1 MGNGVDIKGNFM
13 EITWLGWSSFRVKTS
28 GKTVFIDP
36 VTDQNESAD
45 LVLVSHSHS
54 DHTNLEILKKIRK
67 PGTIVLTSME
77 NHESVNGT
85 GLKPGDIYTTDSVQ
99 VTAVHA
105 YNLVK
110 GSKPG
115 SPFHPRGFGLGWII
129 GSEGKKIYHLG
140 DTELIP
146 EMEGIPS
153 IDVMLVPISGIYVM
167 DIDEAVKAVKLIRP
181 KRVIPMHYGVIDT
194 TGANPA
200 HYELPADPQEFAEK
214 LKGITEVSVLKK
226 GESLTL

>member
-1 MGNGVDIKGNFM
+1 MELTIKENKM

-28 GKTVFIDP
+28 GKTIFIDP
-36 VTDQNESAD
+36 VSGQNEPAD

-54 DHTNLEILKKIRK
+54 DHTNLETLKKIRK
-67 PGTIVLTSME
+67 PGTVVLTSAE
-77 NHESVNGT
+77 NHKSVQGT
-85 GLKPGDIYTTDSVQ
+85 GLKPGDSYSLDSIEVN
-99 VTAVHA
+99 AVHA
-105 YNLVK
+105 YNLIR

-129 GSEGKKIYHLG
+129 VSEGKRIYHLG

-146 EMEGIPS
+146 EMEGIVS

-194 TGANPA
+194 TGTHPA

-214 LKGITEVSVLKK
+214 LKGITELSILNK
-226 GESLTL
+226 GESVSL